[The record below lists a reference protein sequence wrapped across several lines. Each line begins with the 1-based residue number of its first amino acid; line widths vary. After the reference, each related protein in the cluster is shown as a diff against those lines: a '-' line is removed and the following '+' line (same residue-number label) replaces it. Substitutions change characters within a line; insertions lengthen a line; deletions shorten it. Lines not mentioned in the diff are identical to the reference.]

1 MSRIQSPQSPSN
13 TGVQQQHTTNGVAR
27 DEYSRPQPADSEKS
41 SPSASPNDIRVVPQR
56 DPKLGRI
63 WQLTATQ
70 HLPRP
75 VDEVFPFFADAH
87 NLEEL
92 TPKFLKFHVL
102 TPKPIEMKSGTEIR
116 YKLKV
121 RGVPIKWKT
130 SILDWDPPHQ
140 FVDNQ
145 DSGPYALWHHTHS
158 FKPTDDGTGTI
169 CTDVVRY
176 RPAGWIFAPIIN
188 KFLVQK
194 DVQQIFRYRFKRL
207 EEIFPPKP

>member
-1 MSRIQSPQSPSN
+1 MPRIQSQTN
-13 TGVQQQHTTNGVAR
+13 TIAPTRHTTNGVAR
-27 DEYSRPQPADSEKS
+27 DENSHPQPADSEKS
-41 SPSASPNDIRVVPQR
+41 SPSASPNAIRVVPQR

-63 WQLTATQ
+63 WRLTATQ

-92 TPKFLKFHVL
+92 TPKFLKFNVL
-102 TPKPIEMKSGTEIR
+102 TLKPIAMKSGTEIR

-121 RGVPIKWKT
+121 RGVSIKWKT

-145 DSGPYALWHHTHS
+145 DSGPYALWHHTHT
-158 FKPTDDGTGTI
+158 FKPTADATGTI
-169 CTDVVRY
+169 CTDTVRY
-176 RPAGWIFAPIIN
+176 RPAGWILAPIVN
-188 KFLVQK
+188 KFLVQR
-194 DVQQIFRYRFKRL
+194 DVEQIFRYRFKRL
-207 EEIFPPKP
+207 EEIFPPSP